1 MDIQRTIDIKKRRL
15 RRLLFVSSCVLA
27 LAAVTVGLSRLKP
40 AAPQVERATIYLDTV
55 KRGDIP
61 REVRGNGTLVPQQIQ
76 LVQARTE
83 GRIEQVLVLPGAA
96 VKADTI
102 LLELSNPELQQAALE
117 AEWQLKAAE
126 AQLQRLKVQLES
138 DRLTQEAATATLKTE
153 FTLATV
159 DAEADAELSKS
170 GLVPALTLKKS
181 VARAEEFKLRYEIEV
196 KRLNI
201 SSESAKAQEAVQEAE
216 LAKLRAML
224 ELKREQVAALK
235 VRPGIDGVLQQI
247 GDREMLQAGQR
258 MMPGATLAKV
268 VQPTKLKAEI
278 KIAET
283 QAKDL
288 LLGQSATIDTHN
300 GLVPGEVMRI
310 DPAAQNGTVTVDIM
324 LTGPLPKG
332 ARPDMNVEGTILLE
346 RLENVLYVGR
356 PINGQPES
364 TVGLFKVVNGGKE
377 AIRLPVKLGR
387 GSVNTI
393 EIRAGLEIGDQVI
406 LSDMSQWDAQD
417 RVRLN

>member
-15 RRLLFVSSCVLA
+15 RRLLIVSSGVLA
-27 LAAVTVGLSRLKP
+27 VAAVTVGLARLKP

-96 VKADTI
+96 VKADTV
-102 LLELSNPELQQAALE
+102 LLELSNPELQQAALDV
-117 AEWQLKAAE
+117 EWQLKAAE

-153 FTLATV
+153 YTLAAV
-159 DAEADAELSKS
+159 DAEADSELSKG

-181 VARAEEFKLRYEIEV
+181 LARAEELKLRYEIEV

-201 SSESAKAQEAVQEAE
+201 SSQSAQAQVAVQEAD

-224 ELKREQVAALK
+224 GLKREQVAALQI
-235 VRPGIDGVLQQI
+235 RPGIDGVLQQV
-247 GDREMLQAGQR
+247 GDKEMLQAGQR
-258 MMPGATLAKV
+258 VMPGATLAKV

-283 QAKDL
+283 QVKDL

-324 LTGPLPKG
+324 LKGPLPKG
-332 ARPDMNVEGTILLE
+332 ARPDMNVEATVLLE
-346 RLENVLYVGR
+346 RLQNVLYVGR

-387 GSVNTI
+387 GSVNAI
-393 EIRAGLEIGDQVI
+393 EICAGLEIGDQII
-406 LSDMSQWDAQD
+406 LTDMSQWDAQD

>member
-1 MDIQRTIDIKKRRL
+1 
-15 RRLLFVSSCVLA
+15 V
-27 LAAVTVGLSRLKP
+27 
-40 AAPQVERATIYLDTV
+40 
-55 KRGDIP
+55 
-61 REVRGNGTLVPQQIQ
+61 
-76 LVQARTE
+76 
-83 GRIEQVLVLPGAA
+83 
-96 VKADTI
+96 
-102 LLELSNPELQQAALE
+102 
-117 AEWQLKAAE
+117 
-126 AQLQRLKVQLES
+126 
-138 DRLTQEAATATLKTE
+138 
-153 FTLATV
+153 
-159 DAEADAELSKS
+159 
-170 GLVPALTLKKS
+170 
-181 VARAEEFKLRYEIEV
+181 
-196 KRLNI
+196 
-201 SSESAKAQEAVQEAE
+201 AVQEAE

-283 QAKDL
+283 QARDL

-310 DPAAQNGTVTVDIM
+310 DPAALNGTVTVDIM

-346 RLENVLYVGR
+346 RLQNVLYVGR

>member
-15 RRLLFVSSCVLA
+15 RRILIVSFSVLA
-27 LAAVTVGLSRLKP
+27 VAAVTVGLSRLKP
-40 AAPQVERATIYLDTV
+40 AAPQVERAMIILDTV

-83 GRIEQVLVLPGAA
+83 GRVEQVLVLAGAA
-96 VKADTI
+96 VKADTV
-102 LLELSNPELQQAALE
+102 LLELSNPELQQAALDV
-117 AEWQLKAAE
+117 EWQLKAAE

-153 FTLATV
+153 YTLAAV
-159 DAEADAELSKS
+159 DAEADTELSKG

-181 VARAEEFKLRYEIEV
+181 VARAEELKSRYEIEV
-196 KRLNI
+196 KRLEI
-201 SSESAKAQEAVQEAE
+201 SSQSAQAQVAVQEAE

-224 ELKREQVAALK
+224 SLKREQVAALQI
-235 VRPGIDGVLQQI
+235 RPGIDGVLQQV
-247 GDREMLQAGQR
+247 GDKEMLQAGQR
-258 MMPGATLAKV
+258 VMPGATLAKV

-283 QAKDL
+283 QVKDL

-324 LTGPLPKG
+324 LKGPLPKG
-332 ARPDMNVEGTILLE
+332 ARPDMNVEATVLLE
-346 RLENVLYVGR
+346 RLQNVLYVGR

-387 GSVNTI
+387 GSVNAI
-393 EIRAGLEIGDQVI
+393 EICAGLEIGDQII
-406 LSDMSQWDAQD
+406 LTDMSQWDAQD

>member
-15 RRLLFVSSCVLA
+15 RRILIVSSGVLA
-27 LAAVTVGLSRLKP
+27 VAAVTVGLARLKP

-346 RLENVLYVGR
+346 RLQNVLYVGR

-393 EIRAGLEIGDQVI
+393 EIRAGLEIDDQVI